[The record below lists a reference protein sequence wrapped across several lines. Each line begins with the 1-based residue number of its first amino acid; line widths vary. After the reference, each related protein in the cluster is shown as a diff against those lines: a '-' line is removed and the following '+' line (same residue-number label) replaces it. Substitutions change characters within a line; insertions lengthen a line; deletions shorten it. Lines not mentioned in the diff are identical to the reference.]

1 MEYFVDFPPLI
12 SGVGVERLGAEAAPS
27 ISWGQ
32 GVYLETPETT
42 PGTFTVC
49 FGGGG
54 WPGLKEEGEIVGI
67 IFVGLVARHVRLSL
81 K

>member
-12 SGVGVERLGAEAAPS
+12 SGVGVEMLGVQAAPS

-32 GVYLETPETT
+32 GGLLGNPGNHAGYVYRLLRR
-42 PGTFTVC
+42 
-49 FGGGG
+49 GG

-67 IFVGLVARHVRLSL
+67 IFVGPVARHVRLSL